1 MSELIGDAPG
11 DFAAWHKLITG
22 CWVYNIVTGE
32 VISMTTQKP
41 PTFEPGP
48 NGGSVRTRVHGH
60 RFRVTK
66 QRIAKIAVW
75 IGRCEGNIKTGGST

>member
-22 CWVYNIVTGE
+22 AWIFNIVTGE
-32 VISMTTQKP
+32 VISMNTNKP
-41 PTFEPGP
+41 LVFRSDRGKP
-48 NGGSVRTRVHGH
+48 SVRTSVHGH
-60 RFRVTK
+60 RFTVRKDQV
-66 QRIAKIAVW
+66 AKVAVW